1 MYENRLA
8 HEPQKQEYEKS
19 STKIHVQ
26 KKLGTKSQV
35 QRIEYKAQKA
45 KWSDKV
51 CVKKLSTKS

>member
-35 QRIEYKAQKA
+35 QRIEYKPQKP
-45 KWSDKV
+45 SDQIKFGS
-51 CVKKLSTKS
+51 KN